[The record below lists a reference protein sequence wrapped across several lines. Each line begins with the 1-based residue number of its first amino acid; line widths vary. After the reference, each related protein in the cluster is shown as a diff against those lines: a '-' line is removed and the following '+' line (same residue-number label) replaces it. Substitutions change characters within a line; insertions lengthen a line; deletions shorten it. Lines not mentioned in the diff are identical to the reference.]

1 MKFAKFKIKRC
12 KDCIYYKKIGDNI
25 HYCKNNIY
33 YKKYGFDNVLTAIP
47 LICFKKQK
55 NKRRINE

>member
-12 KDCIYYKKIGDNI
+12 KDCIYYKKIGNHI
-25 HYCKNNIY
+25 HYCTNNIF
-33 YKKYGFDNVLTAIP
+33 YKKYGLDSVLNAIP

-55 NKRRINE
+55 CEK